1 MSSYSSENS
10 ALPCRILIVNGVNL
24 GQLGTREVDIYGCVS
39 FEEYLQQLRTEYPDV
54 AFDYVQ
60 EDDETVLARHIAQA
74 KGYEG
79 IVLNAGAYTHTSVVL
94 ADAVRATS
102 CPVMEVH
109 ISNLFGREQYRR
121 TSPLSGACRGL
132 IAGLGLES
140 YRLAVEFFRKEFSK
154 KNQPL

>member
-1 MSSYSSENS
+1 MSSYSSTNRT
-10 ALPCRILIVNGVNL
+10 LPCRILIANGVNL

-39 FEEYLQQLRTEYPDV
+39 FGEYMERLRADYPGV
-54 AFDYVQ
+54 EFDYVQ
-60 EDDETVLARHIAQA
+60 EDDETRLAHHIAQA
-74 KGYEG
+74 EGYDG

-94 ADAVRATS
+94 ADAVRATV

-121 TSPLSGACRGL
+121 TSPLAGACRGL

-140 YRLAVEFFRKEFSK
+140 YRLAVEFFNNEHSK
-154 KNQPL
+154 KITPL